1 MTLNQKLRAQ
11 KYKKKRLIKA
21 PALLSCPQKKA
32 ICLKTFTVSPKKP
45 NSARR
50 KVAKV
55 SIFSLKKELIVYLTG
70 ESHRLQQ
77 FGIVLLRGGRTQDVP
92 GLRYKVIRGKYDMR
106 GVDTR
111 QTSRSKYGAK
121 STKNKV
127 RVFFKRKKSQ

>member
-1 MTLNQKLRAQ
+1 MTITQRLRSN
-11 KYKKKRLIKA
+11 KHKKKIKIKS

-32 ICLKTFTVSPKKP
+32 VCVKLFTVSPKKP

-55 SIFSLKKELIVYLTG
+55 NIFSLFKELTVYIPG
-70 ESHRLQQ
+70 ENHRLQQ
-77 FGIVLLRGGRTQDVP
+77 FGIVLIRGGRTQDVP

-111 QTSRSKYGAK
+111 QNSRSKYGAK

-127 RVFFKRKKSQ
+127 RVYYRKKK